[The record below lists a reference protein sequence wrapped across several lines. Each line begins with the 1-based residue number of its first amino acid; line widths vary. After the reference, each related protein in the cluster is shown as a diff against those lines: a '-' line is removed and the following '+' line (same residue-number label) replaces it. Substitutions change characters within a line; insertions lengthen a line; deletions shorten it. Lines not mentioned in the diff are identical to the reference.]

1 MHSDR
6 FRVVGVGAVVV
17 ASCALV
23 VPLLAGAPAVAG
35 ATGTPAARFA
45 GSGSAGSPGSATA
58 AGSVTPKV
66 REVPVADV
74 DRPGHPDLA
83 AESAPQ
89 PVDGYGVVGATW
101 RGASPAGLRLA
112 VRTRSG
118 GHWSPWTR
126 LLVAAADHGPDPAGP
141 EALAA
146 RVGTEP
152 LAVGEVSAVQVR
164 ATSTS
169 GESPK
174 DLELSVVDPGR
185 RPADR
190 PTTARSGATADGL
203 SESDRPV
210 DPTSSHI
217 TAASGAVRL
226 PTLDTSGV
234 RAPRP
239 RIRSRKAWGA
249 DNRLRSGSPR
259 FGRVKAAFVH
269 HTVNSNDYSR
279 ADVPA
284 IIRGIYAYHTQ
295 SLGWSD
301 IGYNFLVDK
310 FGRIWVGRYGGRR
323 RAVIG
328 AHTYGYNH
336 LSTGASAIGNF
347 QTRRPPRR
355 VIGAFGRL
363 VGWKLGLHGVRAGDR
378 RVWMEGSRFRAVNG
392 HRDAGQTAC
401 PGINLYR
408 RLDNIRQIAIR
419 RQQM

>member
-1 MHSDR
+1 
-6 FRVVGVGAVVV
+6 
-17 ASCALV
+17 
-23 VPLLAGAPAVAG
+23 VAG
-35 ATGTPAARFA
+35 AAGTPAGAARFG
-45 GSGSAGSPGSATA
+45 GSGSAGSPASATT
-58 AGSVTPKV
+58 GGPVTPKV

-74 DRPGHPDLA
+74 DRPGRPDLA

-89 PVDGYGVVGATW
+89 PVDGYAVVGATW
-101 RGASPAGLRLA
+101 RGAAPAGLQVT
-112 VRTRSG
+112 VRTRIG

-126 LLVAAADHGPDPAGP
+126 LLVSAADHGPDPASP

-146 RVGTEP
+146 RLGTDP
-152 LAVGEVSAVQVR
+152 LAVGEVAAVQVR
-164 ATSTS
+164 ATSTA
-169 GESPK
+169 GESPS

-185 RPADR
+185 RPADE
-190 PTTARSGATADGL
+190 PTAVRSGTA
-203 SESDRPV
+203 PV
-210 DPTSSHI
+210 VPTRSHTI
-217 TAASGAVRL
+217 AGSGARL
-226 PTLDTSGV
+226 SAVNTSGV

-249 DNRLRSGSPR
+249 DNRLRSGSPS

-336 LSTGASAIGNF
+336 LSTGAAAIGNF
-347 QTRRPPRR
+347 QARRPPRR
-355 VIGAFGRL
+355 MIRAFGRL

-378 RVWMEGSRFRAVNG
+378 RVWMEGGRFRAVNG

-408 RLDNIRQIAIR
+408 RLDNIRRIAIR